1 MAHLG
6 GEEVRSEAALALARG
21 QDDVA
26 QMRPEGGHGVTG
38 DRSGSRQAR
47 EDGGDRG
54 IGLPG
59 AFSGRQRLVDQRAD
73 PWQLVE
79 GRLRLE
85 PSDRPSGVPDKRLA
99 GGLEERGQPFQPA
112 RGGCQSVRQRGKLA
126 GIQREQPATDQV
138 DPLEWVPGFL
148 AQLGLRESGGLQLA
162 DEEVAIDRLVSRQIG
177 HRPELGQPTIRG
189 RDLLRSPGRAHVGPS
204 VVVGVLPDRCRE
216 GRVAAECFS
225 QVFVDTALEVRH
237 PKSLRAAG
245 RRRLPPQPT
254 GRYHAGV
261 RSQTWVEPVILEGT
275 RVRLEPLRRDHLADL
290 RLVALDAPLWQWTIM
305 GPQDEAGLERWL
317 EAALANAET
326 GAERPFATID
336 LASGRAVGSSRY
348 MSIAPEHRRL
358 EIGWTWIGSAFQRTG
373 ANREAKLLQLT
384 HAFETLGANRVEF
397 KTHARNERSRNALAG
412 MGATFEGIFR
422 QHMIMPDGSLRDS
435 AWFSVIA
442 DEWPAVKARLQARA
456 APRAEER
463 TDGG

>member
-1 MAHLG
+1 M
-6 GEEVRSEAALALARG
+6 
-21 QDDVA
+21 
-26 QMRPEGGHGVTG
+26 P
-38 DRSGSRQAR
+38 
-47 EDGGDRG
+47 
-54 IGLPG
+54 
-59 AFSGRQRLVDQRAD
+59 
-73 PWQLVE
+73 
-79 GRLRLE
+79 
-85 PSDRPSGVPDKRLA
+85 
-99 GGLEERGQPFQPA
+99 
-112 RGGCQSVRQRGKLA
+112 
-126 GIQREQPATDQV
+126 
-138 DPLEWVPGFL
+138 
-148 AQLGLRESGGLQLA
+148 
-162 DEEVAIDRLVSRQIG
+162 
-177 HRPELGQPTIRG
+177 
-189 RDLLRSPGRAHVGPS
+189 
-204 VVVGVLPDRCRE
+204 
-216 GRVAAECFS
+216 
-225 QVFVDTALEVRH
+225 
-237 PKSLRAAG
+237 
-245 RRRLPPQPT
+245 
-254 GRYHAGV
+254 
-261 RSQTWVEPVILEGT
+261 SQTWVQPVILEGT

-290 RLVALDAPLWQWTIM
+290 KLVAIDAPLWQWTIM

-317 EAALANAET
+317 ETALVNAEA